1 MGETKGMVFGLKV
14 NEDRTSE
21 YPYNQSQL
29 YISQGMTRINNH
41 ESVVRV
47 PQPSGPVVY
56 SLQVHGV
63 IDKANGG
70 KDSMRVY
77 EIDKGRE
84 RRRREKKKYMSV
96 IMTTVMSEQQ
106 NQL

>member
-1 MGETKGMVFGLKV
+1 M
-14 NEDRTSE
+14 
-21 YPYNQSQL
+21 
-29 YISQGMTRINNH
+29 
-41 ESVVRV
+41 
-47 PQPSGPVVY
+47 Y